1 MLKKPLGEMGNRGD
15 VLKAL
20 EEALESEGFKT
31 LGQYS
36 EPKKHSD
43 VIKSQKKLIM
53 LISAQLFLSHGTNK
67 EHWMTGVSF
76 LDRAR
81 RMGWTMASHLSGSRR
96 WSFMK
101 AAVNTDC
108 PEIVRGCAHILGE
121 DLHPYFQQACET
133 GTKSVFEDLA
143 PRQAKRYNNLSL
155 QRAIVDYN
163 ADLVERL
170 IPFSVPRKSDSLCL
184 RKAAES
190 ITELEGLGI
199 FGYQTSK
206 MKNMTEEL
214 RAKHLEDA
222 KSILCT
228 IAQHCDAAD
237 ALRLDKGNKEGKK
250 NEKRDRI
257 RELVL
262 LHAPASQWKR
272 VAKRKVM
279 QDAIPAVKAWH
290 VKHQLDHE
298 ANRGKES
305 GELPPR
311 KPRAI

>member
-15 VLKAL
+15 ALKAL
-20 EEALESEGFKT
+20 EEALESDGFKT

-43 VIKSQKKLIM
+43 AIKSQKKLIM

-81 RMGWTMASHLSGSRR
+81 RMGWTMANHLSGSRR
-96 WSFMK
+96 WSFIK

-121 DLHPYFQQACET
+121 DLHPYFRQACET

-190 ITELEGLGI
+190 ITELEGLGV

-206 MKNMTEEL
+206 MKNMTKEL
-214 RAKHLEDA
+214 RAYHLE
-222 KSILCT
+222 
-228 IAQHCDAAD
+228 
-237 ALRLDKGNKEGKK
+237 E
-250 NEKRDRI
+250 
-257 RELVL
+257 V
-262 LHAPASQWKR
+262 
-272 VAKRKVM
+272 
-279 QDAIPAVKAWH
+279 
-290 VKHQLDHE
+290 
-298 ANRGKES
+298 
-305 GELPPR
+305 
-311 KPRAI
+311 